1 MRRDAWSPIA
11 AVPPLGVDEVHVW
24 AIPLDLDDET
34 LRSLG
39 EELAEDEQRRAAA
52 FHAAAHRARFVAGR
66 GSLRRILAGY
76 AGEHAARIRF
86 RYSPAGKP
94 ELDPATDLRFNLS
107 HSDALAV
114 LAVTCGR
121 EVGVDV
127 ERVREDLDFGKIA
140 ERFLSEEE
148 NEELSTFPP
157 ESRHAAFFR
166 CWTRREARLK
176 SRGAGV
182 FGSPHVLDG
191 GTPGWRLCELAPTAG
206 YVGAVTAEGVE
217 WRLECWTWAQPGAIA
232 PARSATP

>member
-1 MRRDAWSPIA
+1 MVA

-34 LRSLG
+34 QQALG
-39 EELAEDEQRRAAA
+39 DELADDERRRAAA
-52 FHAAAHRARFVAGR
+52 FHGARLRARFVAGR

-94 ELDPATDLRFNLS
+94 ELDPSTDLRFNLS

-114 LAVTCGR
+114 CAVTRGR
-121 EVGVDV
+121 AVGVDV

-140 ERFLSEEE
+140 ERFFSEEE

-182 FGSPHVLDG
+182 FGSPD

-206 YVGAVTAEGVE
+206 YVGAVTAAGAE
-217 WRLECWTWAQPGAIA
+217 WRLLCWTWAPRSRSVPGC
-232 PARSATP
+232 ARNRSGS